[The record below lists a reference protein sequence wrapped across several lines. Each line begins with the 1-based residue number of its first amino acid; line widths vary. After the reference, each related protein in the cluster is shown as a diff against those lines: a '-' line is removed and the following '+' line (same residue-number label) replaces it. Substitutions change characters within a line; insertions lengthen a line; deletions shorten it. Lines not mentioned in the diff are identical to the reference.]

1 MIEINKDKNDFGYDV
16 FTMKTNEGTF
26 QILFATNGDLYW
38 RYLCEENILN
48 SPERKEIIITKENYF
63 IYGLF
68 FDLYKSIKQNKVYFD
83 IEESDYFYV
92 KGENKLFKNGVID
105 WHSDEFPDEIA
116 SRLIIKKEEESFKL
130 TFIKSKQ
137 EYDGMQPTTYS
148 IRFCNSGSR
157 YRPYNIVFM
166 NMYKEL
172 KKHDFDNHQ
181 IHIEE
186 YLYNQKVKK
195 KVKN

>member
-1 MIEINKDKNDFGYDV
+1 MIEAYKSKNNWGYDT
-16 FTMKTNEGTF
+16 FTIKMDEGAF
-26 QILFATNGDLYW
+26 EILFAPNGDLYW
-38 RYLCEENILN
+38 RYLCEENILDA
-48 SPERKEIIITKENYF
+48 PERKEFTITKENYF

-68 FDLYKSIKQNKVYFD
+68 FDLYRSIKQNKIYFD
-83 IEESDYFYV
+83 IEESDCFHV

-105 WHSDEFPDEIA
+105 WYSDEFPDDIA

-130 TFIKSKQ
+130 TFIKSK
-137 EYDGMQPTTYS
+137 EDYDGIFMTYS
-148 IRFCNSGSR
+148 IRFRNSGSR
-157 YRPYNIVFM
+157 YHPYNIVFM
-166 NMYKEL
+166 NMYNKL

-195 KVKN
+195 KVKK